1 MKKILIAS
9 LLLLSFKLGSFEV
22 PKLPDKKEL
31 ECLATNVYREANNEP
46 FAGQVAVAKVTLNR
60 VADTRYP
67 KTICKVVYQKYQ
79 FSWTAKYH
87 NVVYDMSALTAAIT
101 ALNTPSKFK
110 ATHYHADYVNP
121 RWGLR
126 KVAKIGGHIFYV

>member
-1 MKKILIAS
+1 MIAS

-60 VADTRYP
+60 VADKRYP
-67 KTICKVVYQKYQ
+67 KTICKVVYEKNQ
-79 FSWTAKYH
+79 FSWTNKYK
-87 NVVYDMSALTAAIT
+87 NVVYDMESLNASIV
-101 ALNTPSKFK
+101 ALNSNTKFT
-110 ATHYHADYVNP
+110 ATHYHADYVSPN
-121 RWGLR
+121 WGLR
-126 KVAKIGGHIFYV
+126 RVAKIGRHIFYA